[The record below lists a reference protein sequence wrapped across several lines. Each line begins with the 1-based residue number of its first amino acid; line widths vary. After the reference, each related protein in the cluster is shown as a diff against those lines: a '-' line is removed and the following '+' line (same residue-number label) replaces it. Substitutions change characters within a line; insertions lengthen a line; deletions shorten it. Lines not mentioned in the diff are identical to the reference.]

1 MYRRGKVTV
10 AATEGWQ
17 LGRKP
22 TSFVS
27 LAGARTEGAGKMKCP
42 MSNYDPDNHAH
53 HEPAS
58 A

>member
-42 MSNYDPDNHAH
+42 MSNYDPDNHR
-53 HEPAS
+53 
-58 A
+58 